1 MNILSSKCH
10 GHIEAI
16 ICAFKGLG
24 LPELVASKP
33 SSQRNLICA
42 LIASRIINPCPKLA
56 TSNWWQL
63 DETTLCDY
71 FPEIKTTQPHHIYE
85 ALDELGKRQN
95 IIHKKLAKRLLAKG
109 GAVLYDLSSSYF
121 EKKAVPSW
129 SSWL

>member
-71 FPEIKTTQPHHIYE
+71 FPEIKTAQPHHIYE
-85 ALDELGKRQN
+85 ALD
-95 IIHKKLAKRLLAKG
+95 LLQISLTCYSQSLLRENQG
-109 GAVLYDLSSSYF
+109 
-121 EKKAVPSW
+121 
-129 SSWL
+129 